1 MEKKSSKGKII
12 ALICSLVV
20 VVGLATTGI
29 VLAATGVLSGLFA
42 SDKEKAFELLAQAPE
57 KMSESALNEQLGT
70 KELYKAMCEKGMNFG
85 YKMTDINLQ
94 EESVNL
100 SGMTMAMGLQLDPN
114 NKKAG
119 AKLAFGMNGSNVST
133 EVYASLDEKK
143 VSFSSPELVKNK
155 KFTFTASDATSQ
167 ETLDDVAAVLALLPE
182 LQESLESFLDE
193 QGEALYDNI
202 ECNKINGGY
211 QIKIPKTALDQLL
224 NEFKNYVNSQS
235 EVIGKME
242 EKLGVSKG
250 TVSAG
255 LSLLIPQITAYTQD
269 YAFDVYEND
278 GELSGISASIKIE
291 EIDLKVQATFS
302 ENENQNYTNIQIDVM
317 QNGTSAGK
325 VTYVMDSKKGDL
337 CEDIMKIAVNVSG
350 TEMASCEMKQTLDVK
365 NNNALTLSVSANT
378 QGTEVMSMNASG
390 SVKNLERGKCV
401 TFKLDEISMEQSG
414 TYTDSQ
420 TMTCGMEYTIA
431 VLDGELK
438 EPVGEEVA
446 LTPETADSVM
456 QSYASEMQNNL
467 LTIVSKWDLNGMI
480 TDSSLDS
487 SSLTPE
493 DDSYDYGSS
502 DSLLDGLDLED
513 SYGDD
518 DSL

>member
-20 VVGLATTGI
+20 VVGLTTTGI
-29 VLAATGVLSGLFA
+29 VLAATGALSGLFA

-100 SGMTMAMGLQLDPN
+100 SGMTMDMGLQLDPN

-119 AKLAFGMNGSNVST
+119 AKLTVGMNGSNVSA
-133 EVYASLDEKK
+133 EGYASLDEKK
-143 VSFSSPELVKNK
+143 LSFSLPELVKNK

-167 ETLDDVAAVLALLPE
+167 ETLDDVAAVLAMLPE

-420 TMTCGMEYTIA
+420 KMTGGMEYTMA
-431 VLDGELK
+431 VLDGEPK
-438 EPVGEEVA
+438 EPDGEEVT
-446 LTPETADSVM
+446 LTPETVDSVM
-456 QSYASEMQNNL
+456 QTYASEMQNNL
-467 LTIVSKWDLNGMI
+467 LTIVSKWDLSGMI
-480 TDSSLDS
+480 TDPSLDS

-493 DDSYDYGSS
+493 DDSYDSGSS
-502 DSLLDGLDLED
+502 DNGLLDGLDSEN
-513 SYGDD
+513 SYDD
-518 DSL
+518 TF